1 MMEQRNPLHGCI
13 ASIVFVS
20 LVMVAIVGGC
30 AFVSSNVAS
39 IADSV
44 GETRQVSI
52 HEVQATKR
60 TVIEWDARVEMERI
74 KADVAKK
81 TDFTF
86 LLFWLARPL
95 MWIGIAALVVALLMW
110 AYEKARGNEP
120 TTITPVDG

>member
-1 MMEQRNPLHGCI
+1 MTEQRNPLYGCI

-30 AFVSSNVAS
+30 TVISSNVAS

-52 HEVQATKR
+52 SEVQATKR
-60 TVIEWDARVEMERI
+60 TGIEWDARVEMERI

-95 MWIGIAALVVALLMW
+95 MWIGIVAMIVSLLMW

-120 TTITPVDG
+120 TVTTPIDG

>member
-1 MMEQRNPLHGCI
+1 MMERNPLHGCI
-13 ASIVFVS
+13 ASILFVS
-20 LVMVAIVGGC
+20 LIMLAVAGGC
-30 AFVSSNVAS
+30 SFVSYNVANV
-39 IADSV
+39 ADVV

-60 TVIEWDARVEMERI
+60 TGIEWDARVEMERI

-95 MWIGIAALVVALLMW
+95 MWVGIAAMIMSLLMW
-110 AYEKARGNEP
+110 TYEKARGHEQTVTTP
-120 TTITPVDG
+120 TNG

>member
-1 MMEQRNPLHGCI
+1 MEQRNPLHGCI

-20 LVMVAIVGGC
+20 LIMVAIVGGC
-30 AFVSSNVAS
+30 AFISTNVAS
-39 IADSV
+39 IADGV
-44 GETRQVSI
+44 GETRRASI

-60 TVIEWDARVEMERI
+60 TGIEWDARVEMERI

-95 MWIGIAALVVALLMW
+95 MWIGIAAMIVAGGMW
-110 AYEKARGNEP
+110 AYERVRGNEP
-120 TTITPVDG
+120 TVTTPVDG